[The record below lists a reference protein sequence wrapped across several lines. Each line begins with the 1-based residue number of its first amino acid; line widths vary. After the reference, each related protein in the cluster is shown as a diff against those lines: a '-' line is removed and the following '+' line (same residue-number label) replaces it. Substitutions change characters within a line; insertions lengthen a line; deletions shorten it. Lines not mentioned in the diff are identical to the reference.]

1 MKIIRKNRVYGIEDS
16 IENLKIVGDI
26 VFDGSDL
33 ATLNARVTDE
43 TGENGGGTVYYQEL
57 IDGQV
62 SMSFSGN
69 PKCGAF
75 IYLALGNIV
84 SNAKKMATGPQENDV
99 LEDSDAEA
107 RDMPTGLEPPQEDL
121 GPSEEMD

>member
-1 MKIIRKNRVYGIEDS
+1 MKITRKNRVYGIEDS

-26 VFDGSDL
+26 VFDSNDL

-69 PKCGAF
+69 PKCGGY

-84 SNAKKMATGPQENDV
+84 
-99 LEDSDAEA
+99 
-107 RDMPTGLEPPQEDL
+107 R
-121 GPSEEMD
+121 SEEHTSELQSRQYLVCRLLLEKKKNLRYIFYPSTHTPSISSSN

>member
-1 MKIIRKNRVYGIEDS
+1 MKITRKNRVYGIEDS

-26 VFDGSDL
+26 VFDSNDL

-57 IDGQV
+57 LDGQV

-69 PKCGAF
+69 PKCGGY

-84 SNAKKMATGPQENDV
+84 ANAKKTAEGPQEETSV
-99 LEDSDAEA
+99 EETLSETQ
-107 RDMPTGLEPPQEDL
+107 DMPEGPTETVEPIK
-121 GPSEEMD
+121 EEK